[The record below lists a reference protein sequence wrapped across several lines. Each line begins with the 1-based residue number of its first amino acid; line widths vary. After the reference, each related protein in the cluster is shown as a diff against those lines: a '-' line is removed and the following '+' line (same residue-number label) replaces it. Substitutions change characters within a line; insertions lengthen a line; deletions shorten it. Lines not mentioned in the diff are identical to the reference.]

1 MAQTSVT
8 TYIIHPTPA
17 IQESAEL
24 ALGIF
29 RTFLDRNV
37 SKAFTFHRTNAKA
50 SQFQRW
56 ADLLI
61 NAYWE
66 SEVGRSAAAP
76 EVLRVSSAM
85 TASERQRALERSRG
99 ARPSILANSR
109 LLATG
114 VDVPE
119 VEGGDGASVGGGIGR
134 VWRQWL
140 RSVVRAK
147 KSRAPCLNPT
157 SAGSPR
163 TTTLNR

>member
-1 MAQTSVT
+1 M
-8 TYIIHPTPA
+8 
-17 IQESAEL
+17 
-24 ALGIF
+24 
-29 RTFLDRNV
+29 

-50 SQFQRW
+50 TQFQRW

-66 SEVGRSAAAP
+66 SEVGRSAGAP
-76 EVLRVSSAM
+76 EVLLDHVSGAM

-119 VEGGDGASVGGGIGR
+119 VEGGDDARVGCGIGR
-134 VWRQWL
+134 VW
-140 RSVVRAK
+140 
-147 KSRAPCLNPT
+147 
-157 SAGSPR
+157 
-163 TTTLNR
+163 